1 MQEAIFIYN
10 AFLLI
15 LYSIVLTLAFTCYLR
30 TKDSIYSIISVL
42 FLFYI
47 FDNLVIYMTEFIDK
61 FARAYDNL
69 FMSVP
74 TYKTIIYVVTLTCCV
89 LINNKVLQLRPSST
103 WYYVLVVLTLYLLF
117 IPMMHDSAL
126 KVWLYYLPSQLFTF
140 ALSMVGMHIMKKN
153 PEQYSDNGF
162 HHYRK
167 LLLWTLIF
175 SVLIVIED
183 TYVIFNVDI
192 YSDILVRINNRSITE
207 DIMSIFYSVY
217 ALLFMAR
224 SLSIYDNTT
233 TATVIQQPTVST
245 IHPANESLSEFYL
258 FCKKYQLTTREQD
271 VFKLLLENKNNQ
283 IISDQL
289 TISLGTT
296 KSHVH
301 NIFMK
306 VEVNNRREL
315 IDFYSNWRD
324 D

>member
-1 MQEAIFIYN
+1 
-10 AFLLI
+10 
-15 LYSIVLTLAFTCYLR
+15 
-30 TKDSIYSIISVL
+30 
-42 FLFYI
+42 
-47 FDNLVIYMTEFIDK
+47 MTEFIDK

-74 TYKTIIYVVTLTCCV
+74 TYKTVIYVVTLTCCV
-89 LINNKVLQLRPSST
+89 LINNKVLQLRHSSS
-103 WYYVLVVLTLYLLF
+103 WYYVMVVLTLYLLF

-140 ALSMVGMHIMKKN
+140 ALSAVGMHIMKKN
-153 PEQYSDNGF
+153 PEQYSNNAF

-167 LLLWTLIF
+167 LLLWTLVF

-183 TYVIFNVDI
+183 TYVIFNIDI

-217 ALLFMAR
+217 ALLFMIR
-224 SLSIYDNTT
+224 ELSIPMKNTT
-233 TATVIQQPTVST
+233 EDTVSQMPIPT
-245 IHPANESLSEFYL
+245 AHLTNESLSEFYL
-258 FCKKYQLTTREQD
+258 FCKKYQLTSREQD

-315 IDFYSNWRD
+315 IDIYENWKAE
-324 D
+324 

>member
-15 LYSIVLTLAFTCYLR
+15 LYSIVLTLAFTCYLHS
-30 TKDSIYSIISVL
+30 KDSLYLIISVL

-74 TYKTIIYVVTLTCCV
+74 TYKTLIYVVTLTCCV
-89 LINNKVLQLRPSST
+89 LINSKVLQLRPSYS

-140 ALSMVGMHIMKKN
+140 ALSVLGMHIMKKN
-153 PEQYSDNGF
+153 PKQYSNHGF
-162 HHYRK
+162 HHYRN

-175 SVLIVIED
+175 SILIVVED

-217 ALLFMAR
+217 ALGFMAYTLNIPVR
-224 SLSIYDNTT
+224 NTFE
-233 TATVIQQPTVST
+233 T
-245 IHPANESLSEFYL
+245 IPQAPVAAAHSSNESLSKFYL

-283 IISDQL
+283 IISEQL

-315 IDFYSNWRD
+315 IDFYENWED
-324 D
+324 E